1 MSDKPLNTMKY
12 DQDAVPVQLLPTFPL
27 FAIAQGFGYG
37 GLKYE
42 PNSWRTKDVEPVD
55 LTRTY
60 GSVMRHLMKWNAGE
74 ELDIAYNAEGE
85 QIGSGLPHLWLAGC
99 QLMILIEHSFSGKGQ
114 DSRHIDPELLEEFN
128 GLIPQLTEYLAKM
141 DQHRQEKADG

>member
-74 ELDIAYNAEGE
+74 ELDIAY
-85 QIGSGLPHLWLAGC
+85 
-99 QLMILIEHSFSGKGQ
+99 K
-114 DSRHIDPELLEEFN
+114 R
-128 GLIPQLTEYLAKM
+128 
-141 DQHRQEKADG
+141 